1 MSQVSR
7 KSGMFNSKIIIIT
20 AFILL
25 FSIALLCQ
33 YHQQEVKAQSSS
45 SSVTEPGSGVGVL
58 TCSTGEIHKAAIAF
72 EATST
77 GPSSSAIGDWDIST
91 HSASGDVFKS
101 GTILGGQIPTS
112 GHFTLTGK
120 ETSDDICGSI
130 VPSVSIKIIGQCVS
144 GGSAGG
150 LSTVKF
156 RASNGEKAD
165 FPSSPTC
172 YGTTS

>member
-1 MSQVSR
+1 
-7 KSGMFNSKIIIIT
+7 MFNSKIIIIV
-20 AFILL
+20 AFIFL
-25 FSIALLCQ
+25 FSMALLGQ

-45 SSVTEPGSGVGVL
+45 SSSVTEPGSGVGIL
-58 TCSTGEIHKAAIAF
+58 TCPTGEIHKAAIAF

-101 GTILGGQIPTS
+101 GTILGGQISTS

-130 VPSVSIKIIGQCVS
+130 VSSVSIKITGQCVS
-144 GGSAGG
+144 GGSTGG

-156 RASNGEKAD
+156 RTSNGEKAD

>member
-1 MSQVSR
+1 MRQVSR
-7 KSGMFNSKIIIIT
+7 KSGMINSKIIIA
-20 AFILL
+20 AFIFL
-25 FSIALLCQ
+25 FSMALLGE
-33 YHQQEVKAQSSS
+33 YPQEVKAQSST
-45 SSVTEPGSGVGVL
+45 SSVTEPGSAVGIL
-58 TCSTGEIHKAAIAF
+58 TCPTGEIHNAAIAF

-77 GPSSSAIGDWDIST
+77 GPSSAIGDWDISI
-91 HSASGDVFKS
+91 HSASGDMFKS
-101 GTILGGQIPTS
+101 GVILGGQISPS

-130 VPSVSIKIIGQCVS
+130 VSSVSIKIIGQCIS

-150 LSTVKF
+150 LTTVKF

>member
-1 MSQVSR
+1 M
-7 KSGMFNSKIIIIT
+7 
-20 AFILL
+20 
-25 FSIALLCQ
+25 
-33 YHQQEVKAQSSS
+33 
-45 SSVTEPGSGVGVL
+45 
-58 TCSTGEIHKAAIAF
+58 
-72 EATST
+72 
-77 GPSSSAIGDWDIST
+77 
-91 HSASGDVFKS
+91 FKS
-101 GTILGGQIPTS
+101 GAILGGQISPS

-130 VPSVSIKIIGQCVS
+130 VSSVSIKIIGQCIS

-150 LSTVKF
+150 LTTVKF